1 MTAVLP
7 SPRFDHFY
15 RHDRLT
21 ALLFAY
27 AEARPNI
34 VSVRSIG
41 KEPREGRDIWIVVL
55 TNLASGADIDKPALW
70 VDGNI
75 HAAELTA
82 STTCLYYLHQLVS
95 LHGGSSPE
103 AAVVNRLLDTR
114 AIYLVPRLC
123 PDGAELALADRPRH
137 IRSSTRPTLH
147 RRDGGRPHHRGR
159 GRRRSHPHHARA
171 RPAWRLK
178 TPPTRA

>member
-1 MTAVLP
+1 M
-7 SPRFDHFY
+7 
-15 RHDRLT
+15 
-21 ALLFAY
+21 
-27 AEARPNI
+27 
-34 VSVRSIG
+34 
-41 KEPREGRDIWIVVL
+41 L

-103 AAVVNRLLDTR
+103 VAVVNRLLDTR

-123 PDGAELALADRPRH
+123 PDGARLALADRPRH
-137 IRSSTRPTLH
+137 PLVHPALPYTEETVDGLTIEDVDGDGRILTMRVPTRMAAKKHAGPAP
-147 RRDGGRPHHRGR
+147 DGA
-159 GRRRSHPHHARA
+159 ARA
-171 RPAWRLK
+171 G
-178 TPPTRA
+178 